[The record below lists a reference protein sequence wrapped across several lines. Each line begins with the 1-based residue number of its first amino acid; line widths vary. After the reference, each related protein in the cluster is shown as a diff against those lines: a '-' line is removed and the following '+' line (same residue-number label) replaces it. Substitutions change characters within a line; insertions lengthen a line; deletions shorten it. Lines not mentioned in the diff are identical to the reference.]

1 MELKV
6 VEIIFMSDA
15 SYIFQICE
23 DFKILKCL
31 PSLRCEVKNNLQF
44 LPDYVRSRI
53 GELLGE
59 KKISPY
65 FGWQCEC
72 VPRYGTAVRWKPV
85 VQRQQD
91 DIKNGSSK
99 SERAAA
105 AAEEE
110 RDELTG

>member
-1 MELKV
+1 MPPTFFK
-6 VEIIFMSDA
+6 S
-15 SYIFQICE
+15 
-23 DFKILKCL
+23 FKILKSSSVSPALEVNWKKKMC
-31 PSLRCEVKNNLQF
+31 SLFQAMSGAEQEQIRWIIVW
-44 LPDYVRSRI
+44 
-53 GELLGE
+53 

-72 VPRYGTAVRWKPV
+72 VPRYGTAVRGKTV